1 MKQRK
6 MILLA
11 LLSLGLSTI
20 FKMYNNRIAHHALLE
35 VDNHALLEADNQK
48 DLNVTEKLTSLI
60 EENLAPWLPFP
71 GDDDMILRSEMFDEL
86 ERIGYGMGARV
97 RIYEGRVF
105 FRQLMR
111 WEPTYYYA
119 RLRFHLSM
127 IHEAVKTAQI
137 SDTELFIGVSD
148 GPRVADDTSAPIHGL
163 PIFNYITSPAHLD
176 VLVPDPLEMGAYGN
190 RYNFKTPPP
199 LIPWENKSS
208 RLYFRGSFTSFRLSA
223 YNWNLSPRAR
233 AAILSQQNPSVYDM
247 HLTKWGYGAA
257 DDFKAD
263 SGLKLAPKVP
273 LEHQCGYRWIL
284 NLDGGWG
291 SCRMPSILRCG
302 SLLVQPRSPWITISS
317 KILTEDVHYVAVD
330 RHLRTLGA
338 VVDWLQNNDGR
349 ARTMAAAAQRLGSA
363 LFTRQAALEYWTLL
377 LRRWA
382 GLFRPGQ
389 DFAPRDSDWDHCSEP
404 GQYQEK
410 LRAGPQNCSRGWV
423 EFTSLSAFDD
433 LYRGIALE
441 R

>member
-1 MKQRK
+1 MLRQRIL
-6 MILLA
+6 ILLA
-11 LLSLGLSTI
+11 LLLHLCFLFI
-20 FKMYNNRIAHHALLE
+20 FVIECNLTKDRVLQA
-35 VDNHALLEADNQK
+35 VDNQK
-48 DLNVTEKLTSLI
+48 DLNVSEKLMSFI

-71 GDDDMILRSEMFDEL
+71 GSDDKILRSEMFDAL
-86 ERIGYGMGARV
+86 ERIAYGMGARV
-97 RIYEGRVF
+97 RIYQGRIF
-105 FRQLMR
+105 FRQLML
-111 WEPTYYYA
+111 WEQSYYYA

-127 IHEAVKTAQI
+127 IHEAVRTAQI
-137 SDTELFIGVSD
+137 PDTELFIAVPD
-148 GPRVADDTSAPIHGL
+148 GPRTADDTSAPIHGL
-163 PIFNYITSPAHLD
+163 PMFNYISSPAHLD
-176 VLVPDPLEMGAYGN
+176 VLVPDPFEIGAYGN
-190 RYNFKTPPP
+190 RYNFKTQPP

-208 RLYFRGSFTSFRLSA
+208 RLNFRGGFTSFRHSA
-223 YNWNLSPRAR
+223 HNWNMSPRAR

-247 HLTKWGYGAA
+247 HLTSWGSGAT

-273 LEHQCGYRWIL
+273 LEHQCGYKWVL

-302 SLLVQPRSPWITISS
+302 SLLIQQRSPWITISN
-317 KILTEDVHYVAVD
+317 KMLKEGVHYIAVD

-338 VVDWLQNNDGR
+338 VVDWLQDNDGR

-363 LFTRQAALEYWTLL
+363 LFTRQAALEYWVLL

-404 GQYQEK
+404 GRYQKK
-410 LRAGPQNCSRGWV
+410 LRASPHNCTRGWL

-433 LYRGIALE
+433 LYPGIALE